1 VYQGEY
7 EVPEG
12 VDFESVETEAINEI
26 AVKFAR
32 SLVVAILE
40 GF

>member
-1 VYQGEY
+1 VEEY

-12 VDFESVETEAINEI
+12 VDFETVESEALDKVG
-26 AVKFAR
+26 VKFAR
-32 SLVVAILE
+32 SLVSTILE